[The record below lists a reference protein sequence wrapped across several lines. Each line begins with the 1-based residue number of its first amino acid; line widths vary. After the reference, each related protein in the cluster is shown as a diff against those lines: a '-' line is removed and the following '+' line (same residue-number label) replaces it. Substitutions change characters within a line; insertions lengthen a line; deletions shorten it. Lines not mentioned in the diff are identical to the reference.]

1 MIVVS
6 NSSPIISLSS
16 VGRIDLLE
24 KLFSEIHIP
33 SHVYTEI
40 KAKNKYG
47 HGEVDS
53 PFIKVTE
60 IKNKNSSLILE
71 TEIDRGEAEAIEL
84 SLEIKSE
91 LLILDDRL
99 GLKIAKNLNIESIG
113 TLGILLLAKEKG
125 YIKNVKDLLD
135 EMIAKGRWY
144 SPKVRNYFLSQIGE
158 I

>member
-16 VGRIDLLE
+16 VGRIDLFE
-24 KLFSEIHIP
+24 KLFSEIQIP
-33 SHVYTEI
+33 THVYSEI

-47 HGEVDS
+47 FIEVDS
-53 PFIKVTE
+53 TFIKVTE

-71 TEIDRGEAEAIEL
+71 TEIDLGEAEAIEL
-84 SLEIKSE
+84 SLEIKSD

-99 GLKIAKNLNIESIG
+99 GLKIAKNLNIESMG

-125 YIKNVKDLLD
+125 FIKSSKDLLD
-135 EMIAKGRWY
+135 EMISKGRWY

>member
-40 KAKNKYG
+40 
-47 HGEVDS
+47 
-53 PFIKVTE
+53 
-60 IKNKNSSLILE
+60 
-71 TEIDRGEAEAIEL
+71 DRWEAEAIEL
-84 SLEIKSE
+84 SLELKSD

-99 GLKIAKNLNIESIG
+99 GLKIAKNLGIESMG
-113 TLGILLLAKEKG
+113 T
-125 YIKNVKDLLD
+125 
-135 EMIAKGRWY
+135 
-144 SPKVRNYFLSQIGE
+144 
-158 I
+158 

>member
-1 MIVVS
+1 MIIVS

-47 HGEVDS
+47 FNEVDS
-53 PFIKVTE
+53 IFIKVTE

-71 TEIDRGEAEAIEL
+71 TEIDKGEAEAIEL
-84 SLEIKSE
+84 SLELKAD

-99 GLKIAKNLNIESIG
+99 GLKIAKNLGIESIG
-113 TLGILLLAKEKG
+113 TLGILLLAKENG
-125 YIKNVKDLLD
+125 FIQNSKDLLD

-158 I
+158 

>member
-16 VGRIDLLE
+16 VGRIDLFE
-24 KLFSEIHIP
+24 KLFSEIQIP
-33 SHVYTEI
+33 THVYSEI

-47 HGEVDS
+47 FNEVDS
-53 PFIKVTE
+53 TFIKVTE

-84 SLEIKSE
+84 SLELKSD

-113 TLGILLLAKEKG
+113 TLGILLLAKEKR
-125 YIKNVKDLLD
+125 YIENVKGLLD
-135 EMIAKGRWY
+135 EMIARGRWF